1 VVVVIPI
8 DLTLPTGWALGYV
21 AALLRVAAFVTST
34 PFLNRR
40 MPLPGRI
47 AFVLAVSLALANP
60 LPATD
65 LGGLLALA
73 MSNIAIGL
81 LIGFV
86 TGVAFQAF
94 FAAGAITDLLA
105 GLGIGATFDPVTGAQ
120 ASVFDRIYDLTAIMV
135 FLIVGG
141 DHLMLSALDASTE
154 VLPLDGTIEISS
166 GLQGVVVEQLG
177 VLMLGAI
184 QIAAP
189 AIAALF
195 LAEIVLGVAAR
206 LLPQANVFLV
216 GLPLKL
222 LLAILAGTAIVLS
235 MPTMVDWFID
245 HTEDLVRTLLSGVR
259 AT

>member
-1 VVVVIPI
+1 MIPI
-8 DLTLPTGWALGYV
+8 DLTLPTGWTLGYV
-21 AALLRVAAFVTST
+21 AAMLRVAAFVTST

-47 AFVLAVSLALANP
+47 AFVLAVSLALAVP

-65 LGGLLALA
+65 FGGLLAMA
-73 MSNIAIGL
+73 AANIAIGL

-86 TGVAFQAF
+86 TGIVFQAF
-94 FAAGAITDLLA
+94 FSAGTVTDVLA
-105 GLGIGATFDPVTGAQ
+105 GLGIGASFDPVTGAQ
-120 ASVFDRIYDLTAIMV
+120 ASVFDRVFDLTALTVFMV
-135 FLIVGG
+135 VGG
-141 DHLMLSALDASTE
+141 DHLMLSALDASTS

-166 GLQGVVVEQLG
+166 GLQGIVTEQLSIL
-177 VLMLGAI
+177 VLGAV

-195 LAEIVLGVAAR
+195 LAEIVLGISAR

-222 LLAILAGTAIVLS
+222 LLGILAGTAVVLG
-235 MPTMVDWFID
+235 MPTMVEWFID
-245 HTEDLVRTLLSGVR
+245 HTEDLLRTLFSGIR
-259 AT
+259 EGT

>member
-1 VVVVIPI
+1 MIPI
-8 DLTLPTGWALGYV
+8 DLTLPTGATLGYV

-40 MPLPGRI
+40 LPLPGRL
-47 AFVLAVSLALANP
+47 AFVFVVALALATP
-60 LPATD
+60 LPPTD
-65 LGGLLALA
+65 FGGLLALA
-73 MSNIAIGL
+73 VANIAVGL

-94 FAAGAITDLLA
+94 FAAGAITDLLS

-120 ASVFDRIYDLTAIMV
+120 ASVYDRLFDLTAVIV
-135 FLIVGG
+135 FFIVGG
-141 DHLMLSALDASTE
+141 DHLLIRALDAST
-154 VLPLDGTIEISS
+154 VALPLDGSIEISPR
-166 GLQGVVVEQLG
+166 LEDVVVDQLG
-177 VLMLGAI
+177 VLMIGAL

-195 LAEIVLGVAAR
+195 ISELVLGVGAR

-222 LLAILAGTAIVLS
+222 LVGLLTGTAIVMSL
-235 MPTMVDWFID
+235 PTMVDWFMD
-245 HTEDLVRTLLSGVR
+245 HTEGLIRLLLQGVR
-259 AT
+259 PGG

>member
-1 VVVVIPI
+1 MPI
-8 DLTLPTGWALGYV
+8 DLTLPTGWTLGYL
-21 AALLRVAAFVTST
+21 ATLLRIAAFVTST

-47 AFVLAVSLALANP
+47 AFVLAVSLALSDP
-60 LPATD
+60 LPMTD
-65 LGGLLALA
+65 FGGLLALA
-73 MSNIAIGL
+73 TANIAIGL

-86 TGVAFQAF
+86 TGIVFQAF
-94 FAAGAITDLLA
+94 FAAGAVTDLLA

-120 ASVFDRIYDLTAIMV
+120 ASVFDRVFDLTALMV
-135 FLIVGG
+135 FLVVGG
-141 DHLMLSALDASTE
+141 DHLMLSALDASIT
-154 VLPLDGTIEISS
+154 VLPLDGTIDISS
-166 GLQGVVVEQLG
+166 GLQGVVIDQVG

-195 LAEIVLGVAAR
+195 LAELVLGVAAR

-222 LLAILAGTAIVLS
+222 LLGILAGTAIVLS
-235 MPTMVDWFID
+235 LPTMVDWFID
-245 HTEDLVRTLLSGVR
+245 HTEDLVRLLLTGVR
-259 AT
+259 DGSA